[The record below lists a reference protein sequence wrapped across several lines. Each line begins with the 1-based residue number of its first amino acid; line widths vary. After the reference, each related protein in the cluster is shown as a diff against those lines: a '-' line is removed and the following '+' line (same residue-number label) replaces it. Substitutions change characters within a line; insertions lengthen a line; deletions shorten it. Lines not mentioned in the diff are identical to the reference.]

1 MDFNTIKRE
10 VKALEAFITEL
21 NVNTK
26 TAMACY
32 HGNFSN
38 QDFSIYTKDTK
49 FSVNDDTPTKFKM
62 KEIHGIKFKIYADV
76 APAVAKKLIKTIVER
91 A

>member
-10 VKALEAFITEL
+10 VKALESFITEL
-21 NVNTK
+21 NVSTK
-26 TAMACY
+26 TAMVCY

-49 FSVNDDTPTKFKM
+49 YSIGDEVPTKFKM
-62 KEIHGIKFKIYADV
+62 KEIQGITFKIYDDV
-76 APAVAKKLIKTIVER
+76 APAVAKKLIKAIVER
-91 A
+91 G